1 MRSRVAGTCRASS
14 RGASHRAEWTCA
26 PAIHFSTRP
35 RRERD
40 FFFSDAEFNRSG
52 WHRSRC
58 LMRVPRRA
66 RRRRRGQARTRGP
79 RPRKGTSRIS
89 SLGPRC
95 TSWPPRLSTP
105 GHPFSSR
112 DAQSAPRH
120 RVSTASR
127 PVARGPE
134 PARAGSR
141 ARHAKHAHG
150 RVRAEARRPG
160 RTPRWPP
167 SRACVVSKIRDVTMM
182 SWQMEP
188 KRVVVWRES
197 REAEEEDNLLF
208 LISRQ
213 THGTRPSS
221 CDVAQSR
228 VYVV

>member
-35 RRERD
+35 RRDRH

-228 VYVV
+228 VYVD

>member
-35 RRERD
+35 RRDRH
-40 FFFSDAEFNRSG
+40 FSDAESNRSG

-141 ARHAKHAHG
+141 ARGLRGAYHRSVAAKGCA
-150 RVRAEARRPG
+150 RVSAR
-160 RTPRWPP
+160 WM
-167 SRACVVSKIRDVTMM
+167 SR
-182 SWQMEP
+182 
-188 KRVVVWRES
+188 RVE
-197 REAEEEDNLLF
+197 
-208 LISRQ
+208 
-213 THGTRPSS
+213 
-221 CDVAQSR
+221 
-228 VYVV
+228 